1 MGEIPNFVPQVD
13 LNRPVS
19 KPGRRTKKLITS
31 DSLKTY
37 RTTPSWLLKDPVI
50 SKLPL
55 DKKPRIKSFWSKV
68 ESSTCEKG

>member
-1 MGEIPNFVPQVD
+1 MGEIPSFVPQEHSVK
-13 LNRPVS
+13 PVS
-19 KPGRRTKKLITS
+19 KHRLRPKKLITS
-31 DSLKTY
+31 DNLVGY